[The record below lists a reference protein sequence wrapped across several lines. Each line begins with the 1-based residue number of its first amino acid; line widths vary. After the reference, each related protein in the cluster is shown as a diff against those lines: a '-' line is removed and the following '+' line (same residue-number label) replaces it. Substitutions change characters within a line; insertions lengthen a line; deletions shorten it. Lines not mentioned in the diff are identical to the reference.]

1 MNQDMVVCNCGA
13 QTIIKTSWTSQNP
26 ACRFHCC
33 NRAGRTCGFVSWA
46 EPPMNQNP
54 AVIIPALS
62 DTIRRHEEN
71 AREMAYKISL
81 RDQQAR
87 TLARQNRVM
96 KILLGCTWLFVVMY
110 YICR

>member
-1 MNQDMVVCNCGA
+1 MNQDMVVYNCGA

-26 ACRFHCC
+26 APRFHCC

-54 AVIIPALS
+54 AVMIHALS

-81 RDQQAR
+81 RDQ
-87 TLARQNRVM
+87 
-96 KILLGCTWLFVVMY
+96 
-110 YICR
+110 